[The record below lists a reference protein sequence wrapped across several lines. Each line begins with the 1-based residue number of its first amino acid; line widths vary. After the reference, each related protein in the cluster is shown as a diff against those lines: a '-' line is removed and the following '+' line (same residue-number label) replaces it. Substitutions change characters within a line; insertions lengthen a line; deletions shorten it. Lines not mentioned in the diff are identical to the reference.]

1 MQSVDVA
8 IVGGGMVGLA
18 VACGLQGS
26 GLRVAVLEKAEPR
39 PLAADAPPALRVSA
53 INAASEKLL
62 TKLDVWREI
71 VAQRAS
77 CYHGMEVWDKDSF
90 GHISFDDQSMG
101 FSHLGYIIENAVVHH
116 ALWQKAQRCADVTLL
131 APAELQQVAWGEN
144 EAFLSLQDGSMLTAR
159 LVIGADGANSW
170 LRNKADIPLTF
181 WDYHHHALVATIRT
195 AEPHQAV
202 ARQAFHGD
210 GILAFLPLS
219 DPHLCSIVWS
229 LSPGEAQRMQQADE
243 TTFNQALNIAFDNR
257 LGLCQLA
264 SEREVFP
271 LTGRYARQF
280 AAHRLA
286 LVGDA
291 AHTIHPLAGQ
301 GVNLGFMDAAEL
313 IDELEAPARPGQ
325 RYRPASLSAPL
336 RAQPQAQ
343 RGADAG
349 GHAGLPRNVLRESSG
364 EETSS
369 RCGTQTGRYAA
380 GRETAADSP
389 GDGPQRSA
397 CLVTLTASHF
407 FHPAWAPGFPPH
419 LKYSNFTSFSH

>member
-26 GLRVAVLEKAEPR
+26 GLRVAVLEQRVPE
-39 PLAADAPPALRVSA
+39 PLAADAPPQLRVSA

-62 TKLDVWREI
+62 TRLGIWQDILSR
-71 VAQRAS
+71 RAS

-101 FSHLGYIIENAVVHH
+101 YSHLGHIVENAVIHY
-116 ALWQKAQRCADVTLL
+116 ALWNKAQQSSDITLF

-144 EAFLSLQDGSMLTAR
+144 ETFLTLKDGRMLTAR

-181 WDYHHHALVATIRT
+181 WDYQHHALVATIRT
-195 AEPHQAV
+195 EEPHEAV
-202 ARQAFHGD
+202 ARQVFHGE

-229 LSPGEAQRMQQADE
+229 LPPQEAQRMQQASEDE
-243 TTFNQALNIAFDNR
+243 FNRALNIAFDNR
-257 LGLCQLA
+257 LGLCKVE
-264 SEREVFP
+264 SERQVFP

-313 IDELEAPARPGQ
+313 IAELKRLHRQGKDIGQYIYLRRYERSRKHSAVLMLASMQGFRDLFSGANPAKKLLRDIGLKLADTLPGVKPQ
-325 RYRPASLSAPL
+325 LIRQAMGLNDLPEWL
-336 RAQPQAQ
+336 R
-343 RGADAG
+343 
-349 GHAGLPRNVLRESSG
+349 
-364 EETSS
+364 
-369 RCGTQTGRYAA
+369 
-380 GRETAADSP
+380 
-389 GDGPQRSA
+389 
-397 CLVTLTASHF
+397 
-407 FHPAWAPGFPPH
+407 
-419 LKYSNFTSFSH
+419 

>member
-26 GLRVAVLEKAEPR
+26 GLRVAVLEQREPQ
-39 PLAADAPPALRVSA
+39 PLAADAAPALRVSA

-62 TKLDVWREI
+62 SRLGVWSEI
-71 VAQRAS
+71 VSHRVS

-90 GHISFDDQSMG
+90 GRITFDDKSMG
-101 FSHLGYIIENAVVHH
+101 YSHLGHIVENAVIHD
-116 ALWQKAQRCADVTLL
+116 ALWQKARQSSDITLL

-144 EAFLSLQDGSMLTAR
+144 EAFLTLKDGTMLTAR
-159 LVIGADGANSW
+159 LVIGADGAHSW

-181 WDYHHHALVATIRT
+181 WDYRHHALVATIRT
-195 AEPHQAV
+195 EEAHGAV
-202 ARQAFHGD
+202 ARQVFHGD

-229 LSPGEAQRMQQADE
+229 LSPEEAERMQQADE
-243 TTFNQALNIAFDNR
+243 AAFNQALTIAFDNC
-257 LGLCQLA
+257 LGLCRVE
-264 SEREVFP
+264 SERQAFP

-313 IDELEAPARPGQ
+313 IEELKRLHRQGKDIGQYLYLRRYERSRKHSAALMLAGMQGFRELFAGENPAKKLLRDIGLKLADTLPGVKPQ
-325 RYRPASLSAPL
+325 LIRQAMGLNDLPEWL
-336 RAQPQAQ
+336 R
-343 RGADAG
+343 
-349 GHAGLPRNVLRESSG
+349 
-364 EETSS
+364 
-369 RCGTQTGRYAA
+369 
-380 GRETAADSP
+380 
-389 GDGPQRSA
+389 
-397 CLVTLTASHF
+397 
-407 FHPAWAPGFPPH
+407 
-419 LKYSNFTSFSH
+419 

>member
-26 GLRVAVLEKAEPR
+26 GLRVAVLEQHVPQ
-39 PLAADAPPALRVSA
+39 PLAVDAPPQLRVSA

-62 TKLDVWREI
+62 TRLGVWSDI
-71 VAQRAS
+71 VARRAC

-90 GHISFDDQSMG
+90 GRIEFDDQSMG
-101 FSHLGYIIENAVVHH
+101 YSHLGHIVENAEIHY
-116 ALWQKAQRCADVTLL
+116 ALWQKAQRSPDITLL
-131 APAELQQVAWGEN
+131 APAEIQQVAWGEN
-144 EAFLSLQDGSMLTAR
+144 EAFLTLKEGTMLTAR

-181 WDYHHHALVATIRT
+181 WDYRHHALVATIRT
-195 AEPHQAV
+195 QEAHGAV
-202 ARQAFHGD
+202 ARQAFHGE

-229 LSPGEAQRMQQADE
+229 LSPQEAERMQQASVDE
-243 TTFNQALNIAFDNR
+243 FNQALNIAFDNR
-257 LGLCQLA
+257 LGLCSLE
-264 SEREVFP
+264 SERQAFP

-313 IDELEAPARPGQ
+313 IDELKRLQRQGKDIGQYLYLRRYERSRKHSAAMMLAGMQGFRELFAGENPAKKLLRDIGLKLADTLPGVKPQ
-325 RYRPASLSAPL
+325 LIRQAMGLNDLPEWL
-336 RAQPQAQ
+336 R
-343 RGADAG
+343 
-349 GHAGLPRNVLRESSG
+349 
-364 EETSS
+364 
-369 RCGTQTGRYAA
+369 
-380 GRETAADSP
+380 
-389 GDGPQRSA
+389 
-397 CLVTLTASHF
+397 
-407 FHPAWAPGFPPH
+407 
-419 LKYSNFTSFSH
+419 

>member
-26 GLRVAVLEKAEPR
+26 GLRVAVLEQREPQ
-39 PLAADAPPALRVSA
+39 PLAADAAPALRVSA

-62 TKLDVWREI
+62 TRLGVWSDI
-71 VAQRAS
+71 VARRAS

-90 GHISFDDQSMG
+90 GRIEFDDQSMG
-101 FSHLGYIIENAVVHH
+101 YSHLGHIVENAVIHY
-116 ALWQKAQRCADVTLL
+116 ALWQKAQQSSDIALM

-144 EAFLSLQDGSMLTAR
+144 EVFLTLKDGAMLTAR

-181 WDYHHHALVATIRT
+181 WDYRHHALVATIRT
-195 AEPHQAV
+195 DEAHGAV
-202 ARQAFHGD
+202 ARQVFHGE

-229 LSPGEAQRMQQADE
+229 LSPAEAERMQQASAE
-243 TTFNQALNIAFDNR
+243 TFNQALNIAFDNR
-257 LGLCQLA
+257 LGLCSVE
-264 SEREVFP
+264 SERQVYP

-280 AAHRLA
+280 ASHRLA

-313 IDELEAPARPGQ
+313 VDELKRLHRQGKDIGQYLYLRRYERSRKHSAAMMLAGMQGFRELFAGSHPAKK
-325 RYRPASLSAPL
+325 LL
-336 RAQPQAQ
+336 R
-343 RGADAG
+343 DM
-349 GHAGLPRNVLRESSG
+349 GLKL
-364 EETSS
+364 
-369 RCGTQTGRYAA
+369 
-380 GRETAADSP
+380 ADSLP
-389 GDGPQRSA
+389 GVKPQLLRQA
-397 CLVTLTASHF
+397 MGLNDL
-407 FHPAWAPGFPPH
+407 PEW
-419 LKYSNFTSFSH
+419 LR

>member
-26 GLRVAVLEKAEPR
+26 GLRVAVLEQRVPE
-39 PLAADAPPALRVSA
+39 PLAADAPPQLRVSA

-62 TKLDVWREI
+62 TRLGVWQDILSR
-71 VAQRAS
+71 RAS

-101 FSHLGYIIENAVVHH
+101 YSHLGHIVENSVIHY
-116 ALWQKAQRCADVTLL
+116 ALWNKAQQSSDITLL

-144 EAFLSLQDGSMLTAR
+144 ETFLTLKDGSMLTAR

-181 WDYHHHALVATIRT
+181 WDYQHHALVATIRT
-195 AEPHQAV
+195 EEPHDAV
-202 ARQAFHGD
+202 ARQVFHGE

-219 DPHLCSIVWS
+219 DPYLCSIVWS
-229 LSPGEAQRMQQADE
+229 LSPEEALRMQQASEDE
-243 TTFNQALNIAFDNR
+243 FNRALNIAFDNR
-257 LGLCQLA
+257 LGLCKVESARQ
-264 SEREVFP
+264 VFP
-271 LTGRYARQF
+271 LTGRYTRQF

-313 IDELEAPARPGQ
+313 IAELKRLHRQGKDIGQYIYLRRYERSRKHSSALMLAGMQGLRDLFSGTNPAKKLLRDIGLKLADTLPGVKPQ
-325 RYRPASLSAPL
+325 LIRQAMGLNDLPEWL
-336 RAQPQAQ
+336 R
-343 RGADAG
+343 
-349 GHAGLPRNVLRESSG
+349 
-364 EETSS
+364 
-369 RCGTQTGRYAA
+369 
-380 GRETAADSP
+380 
-389 GDGPQRSA
+389 
-397 CLVTLTASHF
+397 
-407 FHPAWAPGFPPH
+407 
-419 LKYSNFTSFSH
+419 

>member
-26 GLRVAVLEKAEPR
+26 GLRVAVLEQRVPE
-39 PLAADAPPALRVSA
+39 PLAADAPPQLRVSA

-62 TKLDVWREI
+62 TRLGIWQDILSR
-71 VAQRAS
+71 RAS

-101 FSHLGYIIENAVVHH
+101 YSHLGHIVENAVIHY
-116 ALWQKAQRCADVTLL
+116 ALWNKAQQSSDITLF

-144 EAFLSLQDGSMLTAR
+144 ETFLTLKDGSMLTAR
-159 LVIGADGANSW
+159 VVIGADGANSW

-181 WDYHHHALVATIRT
+181 WDYQHHALVATIRT
-195 AEPHQAV
+195 EEPHEAV
-202 ARQAFHGD
+202 ARQVFHGE

-229 LSPGEAQRMQQADE
+229 LPPQEAQRMQQASEDE
-243 TTFNQALNIAFDNR
+243 FNRALNIAFDNR
-257 LGLCQLA
+257 LGLCKVE
-264 SEREVFP
+264 SERQVFP

-313 IDELEAPARPGQ
+313 IAELKRLHRQGKDIGQYIYLRRYERSRKHSAALMLASMQGFRDLFSGANPAKKLLRDIGLKLADTLPGVKPQ
-325 RYRPASLSAPL
+325 LIRQAMGLNDLPEWL
-336 RAQPQAQ
+336 R
-343 RGADAG
+343 
-349 GHAGLPRNVLRESSG
+349 
-364 EETSS
+364 
-369 RCGTQTGRYAA
+369 
-380 GRETAADSP
+380 
-389 GDGPQRSA
+389 
-397 CLVTLTASHF
+397 
-407 FHPAWAPGFPPH
+407 
-419 LKYSNFTSFSH
+419 

>member
-26 GLRVAVLEKAEPR
+26 GLRVAVLEQRVPE
-39 PLAADAPPALRVSA
+39 PLAADAPPQLRVSA

-62 TKLDVWREI
+62 TRLGVWQDILSR
-71 VAQRAS
+71 RAS

-101 FSHLGYIIENAVVHH
+101 YSHLGHIVENSVIHY
-116 ALWQKAQRCADVTLL
+116 ALWNKAQQSSDITLL

-144 EAFLSLQDGSMLTAR
+144 ETFLTLKDGSMLTAR

-181 WDYHHHALVATIRT
+181 WDYQHHALVATIRT
-195 AEPHQAV
+195 EEPHDAV
-202 ARQAFHGD
+202 ARQVFHGE

-229 LSPGEAQRMQQADE
+229 LSPEEAQRMQQAGEDE
-243 TTFNQALNIAFDNR
+243 FNRELNIAFDNR
-257 LGLCQLA
+257 LGLCKVE
-264 SEREVFP
+264 SERLVFP

-313 IDELEAPARPGQ
+313 IAELKRLHRQGKDIGQ
-325 RYRPASLSAPL
+325 YIYLRRYERSRKHSAAL
-336 RAQPQAQ
+336 MLAGMQGFRDLFS
-343 RGADAG
+343 GA
-349 GHAGLPRNVLRESSG
+349 
-364 EETSS
+364 
-369 RCGTQTGRYAA
+369 
-380 GRETAADSP
+380 
-389 GDGPQRSA
+389 
-397 CLVTLTASHF
+397 
-407 FHPAWAPGFPPH
+407 HPAKKLLRDIGLKLADTLPGVKPQLIRQAMGLNDLPEW
-419 LKYSNFTSFSH
+419 LR

>member
-26 GLRVAVLEKAEPR
+26 GLRVAVLEQRVPE
-39 PLAADAPPALRVSA
+39 PLAADAPPQLRVSA

-62 TKLDVWREI
+62 TRLGVWQDILSR
-71 VAQRAS
+71 RAS

-101 FSHLGYIIENAVVHH
+101 YSHLGHIVENSVIHY
-116 ALWQKAQRCADVTLL
+116 ALWNKARQSSDITLL

-144 EAFLSLQDGSMLTAR
+144 ETFLTLKDGSMLTAR

-181 WDYHHHALVATIRT
+181 WDYQHHALVATIRT
-195 AEPHQAV
+195 EEPHDAV
-202 ARQAFHGD
+202 ARQVFHGE

-219 DPHLCSIVWS
+219 DPYLCSIVWS
-229 LSPGEAQRMQQADE
+229 LSPEEALRMQQASEDE
-243 TTFNQALNIAFDNR
+243 FNRALNIAFDNR
-257 LGLCQLA
+257 LGLCKVE
-264 SEREVFP
+264 SERLVFP

-313 IDELEAPARPGQ
+313 IAELKRLHRQGKDIGQYIYLRRYERSRKHSAALMLAGMQGFRDLFSRANPAKKLLRDIGLKLADTLPGVKPQ
-325 RYRPASLSAPL
+325 LIRQAMGLNDLPEWL
-336 RAQPQAQ
+336 R
-343 RGADAG
+343 
-349 GHAGLPRNVLRESSG
+349 
-364 EETSS
+364 
-369 RCGTQTGRYAA
+369 
-380 GRETAADSP
+380 
-389 GDGPQRSA
+389 
-397 CLVTLTASHF
+397 
-407 FHPAWAPGFPPH
+407 
-419 LKYSNFTSFSH
+419 

>member
-26 GLRVAVLEKAEPR
+26 GLRVAVLEQRVPK
-39 PLAADAPPALRVSA
+39 PLAADAPPQLRVSA

-62 TKLDVWREI
+62 TRLGVWQDILSR
-71 VAQRAS
+71 RAS

-101 FSHLGYIIENAVVHH
+101 YSHLGHIVENSVIHY
-116 ALWQKAQRCADVTLL
+116 ALWNKAQQSSDITLL

-144 EAFLSLQDGSMLTAR
+144 ETFLTLKDGSMLTAR

-181 WDYHHHALVATIRT
+181 WDYQHHALVATIRT
-195 AEPHQAV
+195 EEPHDAV
-202 ARQAFHGD
+202 ARQVFHGE

-229 LSPGEAQRMQQADE
+229 LSPEEAQRMQQASEDE
-243 TTFNQALNIAFDNR
+243 FNRALNIAFDNR
-257 LGLCQLA
+257 LGLCKVESARQ
-264 SEREVFP
+264 VFP

-313 IDELEAPARPGQ
+313 IAELKRLHRQGKDIGQYIYLRRYERSRKHSAALMLAGMQGFRDLFSGTNLAKKLLRDIGLKLADTLPGVK
-325 RYRPASLSAPL
+325 
-336 RAQPQAQ
+336 PQLIRQAM
-343 RGADAG
+343 
-349 GHAGLPRNVLRESSG
+349 GLNDLPEWL
-364 EETSS
+364 
-369 RCGTQTGRYAA
+369 
-380 GRETAADSP
+380 
-389 GDGPQRSA
+389 
-397 CLVTLTASHF
+397 H
-407 FHPAWAPGFPPH
+407 
-419 LKYSNFTSFSH
+419 

>member
-26 GLRVAVLEKAEPR
+26 GLRVAVLEQREPQ
-39 PLAADAPPALRVSA
+39 PLAMDADPALRVSA

-62 TKLDVWREI
+62 TRLGVWSDI
-71 VAQRAS
+71 VARRAS

-90 GHISFDDQSMG
+90 GRIEFDDQSMG
-101 FSHLGYIIENAVVHH
+101 YSHLGHIVENAVIHY
-116 ALWQKAQRCADVTLL
+116 ALWQKAQQSSDIMLM

-144 EAFLSLQDGSMLTAR
+144 EAFLTLKDGAMLTAR

-181 WDYHHHALVATIRT
+181 WDYRHHALVATIRT
-195 AEPHQAV
+195 EEAHGAV
-202 ARQAFHGD
+202 ARQAFHGE

-229 LSPGEAQRMQQADE
+229 LAPEAAERMQQLSDE
-243 TTFNQALNIAFDNR
+243 QFNQALNIAFDNR
-257 LGLCQLA
+257 LGLCQVE
-264 SEREVFP
+264 SDRQVFP

-313 IDELEAPARPGQ
+313 VDELKRLHRQGKDIGQYLYLRRYERSRKHSAAMMLAGMQGFRELFAGTNPAKKLLRDIGLKLANTLPGVKPQ
-325 RYRPASLSAPL
+325 LL
-336 RAQPQAQ
+336 RQAM
-343 RGADAG
+343 
-349 GHAGLPRNVLRESSG
+349 GLNDLPEWLR
-364 EETSS
+364 
-369 RCGTQTGRYAA
+369 
-380 GRETAADSP
+380 
-389 GDGPQRSA
+389 
-397 CLVTLTASHF
+397 
-407 FHPAWAPGFPPH
+407 
-419 LKYSNFTSFSH
+419 

>member
-26 GLRVAVLEKAEPR
+26 GLRVAVLEQRVQE
-39 PLAADAPPALRVSA
+39 PLAANAPPQLRVSA

-62 TKLDVWREI
+62 TRLGVWQDILSR
-71 VAQRAS
+71 RAS

-101 FSHLGYIIENAVVHH
+101 YSHLGHIVENSVIHY
-116 ALWQKAQRCADVTLL
+116 ALWNKAQQSSDITLL

-144 EAFLSLQDGSMLTAR
+144 ETFLTLKDGSMLTAR

-181 WDYHHHALVATIRT
+181 WDYQHHALVATIRT
-195 AEPHQAV
+195 EEPHEAV
-202 ARQAFHGD
+202 ARQVFHGE

-229 LSPGEAQRMQQADE
+229 LPPQEAQRMQQASEDE
-243 TTFNQALNIAFDNR
+243 FNRALNIAFDNR
-257 LGLCQLA
+257 LGLCKVE
-264 SEREVFP
+264 SERQVFP

-313 IDELEAPARPGQ
+313 IAELKRLHRQGKDIGQYIYLRRYERSRKHSAALMLASMQGFRDLFSGANPAKKLLRDIGLKLADTLPGVKPQ
-325 RYRPASLSAPL
+325 LIRQAMGLNDLPEWL
-336 RAQPQAQ
+336 R
-343 RGADAG
+343 
-349 GHAGLPRNVLRESSG
+349 
-364 EETSS
+364 
-369 RCGTQTGRYAA
+369 
-380 GRETAADSP
+380 
-389 GDGPQRSA
+389 
-397 CLVTLTASHF
+397 
-407 FHPAWAPGFPPH
+407 
-419 LKYSNFTSFSH
+419 